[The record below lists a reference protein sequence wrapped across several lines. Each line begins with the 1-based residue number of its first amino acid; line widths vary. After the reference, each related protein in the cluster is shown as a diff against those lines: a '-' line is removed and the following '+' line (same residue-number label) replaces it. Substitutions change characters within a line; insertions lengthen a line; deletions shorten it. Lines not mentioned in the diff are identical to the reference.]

1 MARGKRGG
9 IVSEKIWDANKLIN
23 TDHLTD
29 EQWDIIADIFKD
41 YK

>member
-1 MARGKRGG
+1 MRDGG
-9 IVSEKIWDANKLIN
+9 DYMSEKIWDADKLVN